1 MDIDTTTV
9 IERSPPSRRR
19 GTVPKPRKARARL
32 ARFEDQ
38 PPSQSQTLA
47 IRPRVLGEA
56 DKAVDALA
64 PAYATDEVQEIPQLR
79 KRKRKE
85 DVEYKPPEEGDE
97 RDARDEAKIA
107 IDQPD
112 ETKWDKKKKK
122 VYEPNEEVEEIL
134 AGASLPD
141 EIATIISEASPRLQV
156 WLGFRT
162 ETPGG
167 LKRTDLQEP
176 VVKSIDLANAAEVQM
191 YKENQE
197 GFVKK
202 AGGKTA
208 TIKGRMCQDF
218 KDAEF
223 YRTMG
228 DIRTDVRTIK
238 PFNNPGLK
246 EAPVEDKSEKPKA
259 SATGRPQRAKNLK
272 LSQKM
277 KDILESQKALEEAGE
292 DYVFEDQGVR
302 KKSAVAKINTKNF
315 VQYKDPVN
323 KDVYR
328 AQLRRG
334 KKAPTPAA

>member
-1 MDIDTTTV
+1 MDIDT
-9 IERSPPSRRR
+9 IAQSPPRRQR
-19 GTVPKPRKARARL
+19 GIPQPRKTRPKFP
-32 ARFEDQ
+32 RFDDQ
-38 PPSQSQTLA
+38 PPSQPRALA
-47 IRPRVLGEA
+47 IRPRVLDEA
-56 DKAVDALA
+56 EKAVDALA
-64 PAYATDEVQEIPQLR
+64 PASVIDEVQEIPQLR

-85 DVEYKPPEEGDE
+85 DVEYKPPDTEDE

-134 AGASLPD
+134 SEAYLPD
-141 EIATIISEASPRLQV
+141 EIAKIISEASPRLQV

-238 PFNNPGLK
+238 PFNNPGFK
-246 EAPVEDKSEKPKA
+246 EAPIEDKSEKPKT
-259 SATGRPQRAKNLK
+259 SARPQRARNLK
-272 LSQKM
+272 LTQKQ
-277 KDILESQKALEEAGE
+277 KDILESEKALAEAGE
-292 DYVFEDQGVR
+292 DYVFEDRG
-302 KKSAVAKINTKNF
+302 KKKRPAVAKINTANY
-315 VQYKDPVN
+315 VPYKDPADKVA
-323 KDVYR
+323 YR
-328 AQLRRG
+328 AQLRK
-334 KKAPTPAA
+334 KKAPPPPQ

>member
-1 MDIDTTTV
+1 MDTDTTRV
-9 IERSPPSRRR
+9 IAPSPPRRQR
-19 GTVPKPRKARARL
+19 RIPQPRKTRSKFP
-32 ARFEDQ
+32 RFEDQ
-38 PPSQSQTLA
+38 PPSQSQTLT
-47 IRPRVLGEA
+47 IRPRVLDEA
-56 DKAVDALA
+56 QKAVDALA
-64 PAYATDEVQEIPQLR
+64 PTSVIDEVQEIPQLR

-85 DVEYKPPEEGDE
+85 DVEYKPPDMEDE
-97 RDARDEAKIA
+97 RDARDEARIA

-134 AGASLPD
+134 SEASLPD
-141 EIATIISEASPRLQV
+141 EIARIISEASPRLQV

-246 EAPVEDKSEKPKA
+246 EAPIEDKSEKPKT
-259 SATGRPQRAKNLK
+259 SATRPQRARNLK
-272 LSQKM
+272 LTQKQ
-277 KDILESQKALEEAGE
+277 KDILESEKALTEAGE
-292 DYVFEDQGVR
+292 DYVFEDRG
-302 KKSAVAKINTKNF
+302 KKKRSAVAKINTTNF
-315 VQYKDPVN
+315 VPYKDPVDN
-323 KDVYR
+323 VAYR
-328 AQLRRG
+328 DQLRK
-334 KKAPTPAA
+334 KKAPPPPQ